1 MKQVYINCVMPT
13 IEMFKIESITTDR
26 AVAIQEFN
34 KHPLK
39 KSYNE
44 IRYVLFYIEMSDADY
59 NKLISIP
66 PYMLTSSK
74 STSPVILH
82 PSTKSFIRLS
92 DLSKVDF
99 PQPEGPIKAVI

>member
-66 PYMLTSSK
+66 QKDFIYDDDDDYEIFND
-74 STSPVILH
+74 ILYDNNDTTQIVCEYY
-82 PSTKSFIRLS
+82 S
-92 DLSKVDF
+92 
-99 PQPEGPIKAVI
+99 